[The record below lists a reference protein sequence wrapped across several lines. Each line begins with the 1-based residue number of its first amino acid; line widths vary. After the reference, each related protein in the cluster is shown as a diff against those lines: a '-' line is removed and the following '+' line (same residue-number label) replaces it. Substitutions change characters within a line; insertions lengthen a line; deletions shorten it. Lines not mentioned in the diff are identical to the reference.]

1 MAIATA
7 LQRGIRRA
15 LARADA
21 EMNRLYGWRYNPL
34 YHSGALVVALLLVV
48 LATGLYLLLFYRIG
62 APFAS
67 VARIAEQVWL
77 GRWIRALHRYASDA
91 AVVAAA
97 VHALRILV
105 QGRTWGPRALAWVT
119 GLLLLFVI
127 LLCGWTGYVMVWD
140 VQGQALAQ
148 AGARLLDLLPI
159 FSEPISRAFVGER
172 PLPGAFFFLNLFAHI
187 ALPVG
192 LGLLLWLH
200 VSRLARPGL
209 LPPRRL
215 LAGVVALLLALAVLW
230 PAALGPPADLFQLPA
245 RAPYDAFFTFWL
257 PLVRLLPAGAVWAL
271 LGGMLGA
278 AVLTPWWTRPRAG
291 QRPAPSWVDERICTG
306 CEQCFHDCPYD
317 AIAMVARTRDVRPG
331 ASALVARVAPA
342 RCVSCGICAG
352 SCAPMGVGPPGR
364 TGRDQLSAARRW
376 ARAQRP
382 GPHDVV
388 MIACDRAVGAA
399 DLDQRAA
406 GALVYPVA
414 CAGSLH
420 TSVIEYLLRAGAG
433 GVLLAA
439 CPPRDC
445 WNREGSKWLEQRLS
459 HGREA
464 ELHERVDRRRTRLV
478 FVSSGEHDRLRRA
491 VADFHAALAPLA
503 VEGGEAAFAGARECA
518 SSGGGAPR

>member
-1 MAIATA
+1 VAIATA

-21 EMNRLYGWRYNPL
+21 GMNRLYGWRYNPL

-67 VARIAEQVWL
+67 VARIADQIWL

-97 VHALRILV
+97 VHALRIWA

-119 GLLLLFVI
+119 GLVLLFVI
-127 LLCGWTGYVMVWD
+127 FLCGWTGYVMVWD

-172 PLPGAFFFLNLFAHI
+172 PLPAAFFFLNLFAHI

-200 VSRLARPGL
+200 VSRLARPGV

-215 LAGVVALLLALAVLW
+215 LVGVVALLVALALLW
-230 PAALGPPADLFQLPA
+230 PAALGPPADLFQTPA
-245 RAPYDAFFTFWL
+245 RAPYDAFFAFWL
-257 PLVRLLPAGAVWAL
+257 PLVRPLPAGAVWAL
-271 LGGMLGA
+271 LGAIVGA
-278 AVLTPWWTRPRAG
+278 AMLVPWWTRPPAT

-306 CEQCFHDCPYD
+306 CEQCVHDCPYD
-317 AIAMVARTRDVRPG
+317 AIAMVARTHDVRPG

-364 TGRDQLSAARRW
+364 TGRDQLSAARRFAS
-376 ARAQRP
+376 ARRP
-382 GPHDVV
+382 GPRDVV
-388 MIACDRAVGAA
+388 MIACDRAAGAA
-399 DLDQRAA
+399 DLDAATA

-420 TSVIEYLLRAGAG
+420 TSVIEDLLRTGAG

-464 ELHERVDRRRTRLV
+464 ELHARVDRRRVRLV
-478 FVSSGEHDRLRRA
+478 FVSSGERDRLRRA
-491 VADFHAALAPLA
+491 VADFRAALAPLA
-503 VEGGEAAFAGARECA
+503 VEGGETAVPGARACA

>member
-1 MAIATA
+1 MA
-7 LQRGIRRA
+7 LPRGLRRA

-21 EMNRLYGWRYNPL
+21 AMNRLYGWRYNPL
-34 YHSGALVVALLLVV
+34 YHSGALVVALLLVI
-48 LATGLYLLLFYRIG
+48 LATGVYLLLFYRIG

-67 VARIAEQVWL
+67 VARIADQVWL

-97 VHALRILV
+97 VHALRILA

-119 GLLLLFVI
+119 GLVLLFVI
-127 LLCGWTGYVMVWD
+127 FLCGWTGYVMVWD

-215 LAGVVALLLALAVLW
+215 VAGVIALLVALAVLW
-230 PAALGPPADLFQLPA
+230 PAALGPPADLFQTPA
-245 RAPYDAFFTFWL
+245 RAPYDAFFAFWL
-257 PLVRLLPAGAVWAL
+257 PLVRPLPAGTVWAL
-271 LGGMLGA
+271 LAAGVAA
-278 AVLTPWWTRPRAG
+278 AVLAPWWTRPRAG
-291 QRPAPSWVDERICTG
+291 ERPAPSWVDERICTG
-306 CEQCFHDCPYD
+306 CEQCVQDCPYD
-317 AIAMVARTRDVRPG
+317 AIALVPRTRDVRPG
-331 ASALVARVAPA
+331 ASALVAHVAPT

-352 SCAPMGVGPPGR
+352 SCAPMGVGPPER
-364 TGRDQLSAARRW
+364 TGRDQLVAARRFAS
-376 ARAQRP
+376 ARRP
-382 GPHDVV
+382 GPRDIVV
-388 MIACDRAVGAA
+388 IACDRAVPAAGPHAGAP
-399 DLDQRAA
+399 

-420 TSVIEYLLRAGAG
+420 TSVVEYLLRAGAG

-445 WNREGSKWLEQRLS
+445 WNREGSKWLEQRVF

-464 ELHERVDRRRTRLV
+464 ELHERVDRRRVRLV
-478 FVSSGEHDRLRRA
+478 FVASGERDRLRRA
-491 VADFHAALAPLA
+491 VAEFRAALAPLA
-503 VEGGEAAFAGARECA
+503 VAGGETDFAGARECA
-518 SSGGGAPR
+518 PSGGGAPR